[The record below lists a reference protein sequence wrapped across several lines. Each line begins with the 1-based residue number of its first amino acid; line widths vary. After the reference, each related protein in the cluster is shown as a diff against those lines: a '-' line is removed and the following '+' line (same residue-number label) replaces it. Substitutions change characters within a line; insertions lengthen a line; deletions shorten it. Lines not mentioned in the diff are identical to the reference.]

1 MNTLRKLSMKDVLIS
16 LVILVWTVGLVIAIY
31 KGVNGQL

>member
-1 MNTLRKLSMKDVLIS
+1 MKDVLIS
-16 LVILVWTVGLVIAIY
+16 LVILAWTVGLVIAIY